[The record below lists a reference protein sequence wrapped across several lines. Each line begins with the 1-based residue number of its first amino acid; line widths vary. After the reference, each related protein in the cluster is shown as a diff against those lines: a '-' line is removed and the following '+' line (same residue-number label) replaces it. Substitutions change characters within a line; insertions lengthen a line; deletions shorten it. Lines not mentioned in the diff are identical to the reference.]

1 MEYDTLYNILLMAEM
16 RKIYKVFD
24 ANGEILF
31 YGTPGILQDMLSVN
45 FLLLE
50 VEEVIDNN
58 KNNIKEQNNITR

>member
-45 FLLLE
+45 FF
-50 VEEVIDNN
+50 VIRSGKSN
-58 KNNIKEQNNITR
+58 R